1 MSELHRASWSRI
13 VQFGVIIIKGA
24 ALILS
29 LVFLAMLINGS
40 DLQYGPEALK
50 RWADAEVRGAG
61 LAGAL
66 LFIAVG
72 AAFTGI
78 GLSRQV
84 FAFVAGYIYGVGIG
98 TTYAL
103 TAEMAGVVLG
113 FGYARFFARDMIVR
127 RYPNRVRKID
137 DFLHLHPFSMTLAVR
152 LFPLGHNLVV
162 NLLAGVSKVRALPF
176 LAASAVGHLPQTLV
190 FAMVGGGVAE
200 SDMVKGALAAA
211 LFALSAGIGMHLYRK
226 YRRGRVFVDEDE
238 GAGLDVELVETQ
250 RSQGH

>member
-72 AAFTGI
+72 AAFT
-78 GLSRQV
+78 
-84 FAFVAGYIYGVGIG
+84 
-98 TTYAL
+98 
-103 TAEMAGVVLG
+103 VLG